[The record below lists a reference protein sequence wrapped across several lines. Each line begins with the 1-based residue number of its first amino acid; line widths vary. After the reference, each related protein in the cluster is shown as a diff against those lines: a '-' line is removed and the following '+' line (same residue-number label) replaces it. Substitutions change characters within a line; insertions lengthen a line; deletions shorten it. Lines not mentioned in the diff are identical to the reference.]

1 MKKTLLLTLLSAV
14 ALASCD
20 PKRDPDPVVPA
31 TTSVYVLSEGQFGA
45 GDGAVSAFDK
55 TTKTLVVDAF
65 GAANR
70 DANGVSKLGDV
81 VQDMGV
87 VGSRGYVCVNAS
99 NKVEVVSLPDFKS
112 VATIRN
118 IRQPR
123 YFATT
128 SATRG
133 YVTSWRGPYTNYQP
147 GKVMV
152 LDLTTNA
159 VIDSITVG
167 RNPEQLTV
175 LNGSLYVPNS
185 LDNTVS
191 VIDAATNKVTATV
204 TVGDG
209 PRTVV
214 ADQANS
220 LWALCTGFTVY
231 NPAPPY
237 DVISST
243 TGSLVRFAAG
253 SSTPQTKLPFA
264 SGGPSLL
271 RISPDKTQLYY
282 SYGGA
287 EYQLAT
293 SATALPTTPFIRRD
307 FSGFAIDPRDN
318 TIFAAVSTGY
328 TTNGRFL
335 RYPAGGGAV
344 IDSFTVKVGPNGFV
358 FY

>member
-1 MKKTLLLTLLSAV
+1 MKKPLLALLFGATV
-14 ALASCD
+14 LASCD

-31 TTSVYVLSEGQFGA
+31 TTGVYVLSEGQFGA

-55 TTKTLVVDAF
+55 ATKTLVVDAF
-65 GAANR
+65 GAAN
-70 DANGVSKLGDV
+70 GGSKLGDV
-81 VQDMGV
+81 VQDMGI

-99 NKVEVVSLPDFKS
+99 NKVEVVNLPGFTS

-123 YFATT
+123 YFAST

-152 LDLTTNA
+152 LDLTSNT

-167 RNPEQLTV
+167 RNPEQLIAF
-175 LNGSLYVPNS
+175 GGKLYVPNS
-185 LDNTVS
+185 NDNTVS

-214 ADQANS
+214 ADQAGN
-220 LWALCTGFTVY
+220 LWALGTGFTVY
-231 NPAPPY
+231 NPVSPY
-237 DVISST
+237 NIISST
-243 TGSLVRFAAG
+243 PGSLTRFAA
-253 SSTPQTKLPFA
+253 SSNTVSLTLAFA
-264 SGGPSLL
+264 NTSASKL
-271 RISPDKTQLYY
+271 RISPDKTQLYFGY
-282 SYGGA
+282 NGG
-287 EYQLAT
+287 EYQMNT
-293 SATALPTTPFIRRD
+293 SATTLPTTPFIRRS

-335 RYPAGGGAV
+335 RYPATGGTA
-344 IDSFTVKVGPNGFV
+344 IDSFTVKVGPNGFA